1 MKKVY
6 LVEDNKDN
14 ADLILD
20 MLSGIYEIKIFTNA
34 LELFNFLDQPDCIV
48 PDAFLMDINLP
59 GMNGGEILENIRI
72 YNKYDKVPIIAVT
85 AQRLGNDREHYL
97 SEGFSGYISKPI
109 TDSDIL
115 IQEIE
120 SAIKAE

>member
-1 MKKVY
+1 MRKVF

-20 MLSGIYEIKIFTNA
+20 MLNGIYEMKIFTHA
-34 LELFNFLDQPDCIV
+34 LELFNFLDQPDSSV
-48 PDAFLMDINLP
+48 PDVFLMDINLP
-59 GMNGGEILENIRI
+59 GMSGNEILENIRI

-85 AQRLGNDREHYL
+85 AQKLGNDREHYL
-97 SEGFSGYISKPI
+97 SAGFSGFISKPI
-109 TDSDIL
+109 SDSDIL

-120 SAIKAE
+120 DAIKTA